1 MKSKGIKEKPA
12 HVNLLFS
19 IVITLENSYVES
31 VGCLILVGQFSGRSK
46 GVGGSL
52 VRMVSVVNNTNL
64 STDRISNNPQRTA
77 MN

>member
-52 VRMVSVVNNTNL
+52 VRMVSVVNTNH